1 MTDSA
6 RLRRECE
13 VFCRYLIGRAPTDYV
28 LAKYCDAHVI
38 PSEAR
43 DPSSLA
49 RSSEYASAGKFDDA
63 LLNFAVR
70 GPAFARLADSYAC
83 LFARYSAFRRKL
95 ILLFSI
101 LESAAPQHGFSDAVD
116 GSSQPVLFV
125 KIAFRGALYALR
137 FVLACALFVPM
148 RLALGGSAA
157 GTRRGH

>member
-13 VFCRYLIGRAPTDYV
+13 VFCRYLIGRSPSDYI
-28 LAKYCDAHVI
+28 LEKYCEAH
-38 PSEAR
+38 
-43 DPSSLA
+43 A
-49 RSSEYASAGKFDDA
+49 RSPEYVSTGGFDDA
-63 LLNFAVR
+63 LLNFATR
-70 GPAFARLADSYAC
+70 GPALARLADSYAC

-101 LESAAPQHGFSDAVD
+101 LESASPQHGFSDAVD

-125 KIAFRGALYALR
+125 KIALRGALYALR